1 MEEAMTTTD
10 TDFEIPEYREG
21 ETQQEYE
28 ARVRE
33 ALPPEEPF
41 EYTPDQSLAVS
52 GITNWYFNTKKT
64 MLRLGG
70 LAGTGKTTLAGKLA
84 EILGIP
90 IDALAPTGKAAQRMT
105 QKGIAAETVH
115 SYIYNFEGKSKF
127 SDNRT
132 GESREILYFG
142 KKEDGRVGSAPL
154 VLCDEASMVSG
165 DLHDDLL
172 ATVEEDGGRLL
183 YFGDHGQLPPV
194 GRDPGIMKNPDIVL
208 ESVMRQAADNPILAF
223 AHRIRQNAGLRANLD
238 LVDNDRLRIV
248 GKANAD
254 RIAGYAI
261 ESGVDQI
268 IVPFHRIRHRV
279 NERMRTRLNK
289 TGLLAEGDKVVAR
302 LNNRKQHIFNGNQFE
317 IVGKPVE
324 DKSYSSEIRDTKFI
338 ASLRSLDDGRVWEDM
353 SLFLPGPD
361 GDWND
366 SCYKA
371 SNIAIDYAYAIT
383 CHIAQGSEWDNV
395 LVIYAPCRAWSNE
408 RWLYTAATRA
418 AKKLTVMAG

>member
-1 MEEAMTTTD
+1 MQQTEPQ
-10 TDFEIPEYREG
+10 IPEYRDG

-33 ALPPEEPF
+33 ALAEQDPPEEPF
-41 EYTPDQSLAVS
+41 EYTPDQSLVVS
-52 GITNWYFNTKKT
+52 GVSDWYFKTKKT
-64 MLRLGG
+64 MLRIGG
-70 LAGTGKTTLAGKLA
+70 LAGTGKTTIAGRLAK
-84 EILGIP
+84 ILGIP
-90 IDALAPTGKAAQRMT
+90 VDALAPTGKAAQRLT
-105 QKGIAAETVH
+105 QKGINAETIH

-132 GESREILYFG
+132 GENREILYFG
-142 KKEDGRVGSAPL
+142 KKEDGRTGTAPL
-154 VLCDEASMVSG
+154 VLVDEASMVSA
-165 DLHDDLL
+165 DLHDDLYSL
-172 ATVEEDGGRLL
+172 IAEDGGRLL
-183 YFGDHGQLPPV
+183 YIGDHGQLPPI
-194 GRDPGIMKNPDIVL
+194 GRDPGIMRSPDFVL

-223 AHRIRQNAGLRANLD
+223 AHRIRKEAGLRANLD
-238 LVDNDRLRIV
+238 LVDNERLRIV
-248 GKANAD
+248 GKAGAD

-268 IVPFHRIRHRV
+268 IVPFHRIRHKV
-279 NERMRTRLNK
+279 NEMMRIRLK
-289 TGLLAEGDKVVAR
+289 KKGLLAEGDKVVAR

-317 IVGKPVE
+317 IVGDPQE
-324 DKSYSSEIRDTKFI
+324 DKTYSSEIRDTKFI
-338 ASLRSLDDGRVWEDM
+338 ASLRSVDDGRVWNDM

-395 LVIYAPCRAWSNE
+395 LVVYAPCRAWSNE
-408 RWLYTAATRA
+408 RWLYTASTRA